1 MTNWYELYEI
11 ARYGSFSK
19 NETIII
25 IIVSSIFIAV
35 SWLILTTTKKCT
47 SYVNILRHDDYVCN
61 WLIYRDRT

>member
-1 MTNWYELYEI
+1 MTNWFELYEV

-35 SWLILTTTKKCT
+35 SWLTHNHKKCT